1 MATCLRC
8 TKVQKIKTKKG
19 FRCRFCGWMRLF
31 AIVMLTGMLAPA
43 RAQVTGSL
51 RAVPLGYCQLAAIS
65 VATALSACSGG
76 IPAGATAMAFQVTTT
91 SARYRDDGTNPTA
104 ALGLPVATGITVFYA
119 GTLSKFAIIPTAATS
134 TIDILFYQIVAP

>member
-1 MATCLRC
+1 MVRILQLVGLSLLAL
-8 TKVQKIKTKKG
+8 IG
-19 FRCRFCGWMRLF
+19 L
-31 AIVMLTGMLAPA
+31 LAPA

-51 RAVPLGYCQLAAIS
+51 RAVPLGYCQLSAIS

-76 IPAGATAMAFQVTTT
+76 IPGGATAMVFQVTTT

-104 ALGLPVATGITVFYA
+104 ALGLPIATGINVFYT
-119 GTLSKFAIIPTAATS
+119 GTLSKFVIIPTAATS